1 MGPQVVEDENFCLR
15 WNDYEKKYAET
26 FRTLREDDHFADVTL
41 ACEGHAV
48 KAHRIILCACSG
60 YFSHILRTI
69 HPTQHPVLLLSD
81 VRPGDLTALM
91 DFIYFG
97 QVNITQDSL
106 QSFLKIAEKLK
117 IKGLCER
124 TLIQPEPPLHQA
136 VAITLPI
143 KDEKKVGLGGHGGL
157 ESLLGRSAGPY
168 MTDSGQQVTSMAQ
181 QSSLP
186 PMRHSLNTAPP
197 AHQSPKHGP
206 SRGTTRPAQPEQYMI
221 ISPSAK
227 KTKYSIGKSRTVWSG
242 LTNCKNHYNL
252 DSPSWRTRQ
261 YSEEPVGDQGPPA
274 GHQQCGGQ
282 V

>member
-81 VRPGDLTALM
+81 VRPCDLTALM

-143 KDEKKVGLGGHGGL
+143 KDEKKVGLAGHGGL

-168 MTDSGQQVTSMAQ
+168 MSDSGQQVTSMSQ
-181 QSSLP
+181 QSLP

-197 AHQSPKHGP
+197 AHQSPKHG
-206 SRGTTRPAQPEQYMI
+206 SNRGTTRPAQPEQYMI

-227 KTKYSIGKSRTVWSG
+227 KTKYSIGKSSLVWPAVS
-242 LTNCKNHYNL
+242 HY
-252 DSPSWRTRQ
+252 
-261 YSEEPVGDQGPPA
+261 
-274 GHQQCGGQ
+274 
-282 V
+282 